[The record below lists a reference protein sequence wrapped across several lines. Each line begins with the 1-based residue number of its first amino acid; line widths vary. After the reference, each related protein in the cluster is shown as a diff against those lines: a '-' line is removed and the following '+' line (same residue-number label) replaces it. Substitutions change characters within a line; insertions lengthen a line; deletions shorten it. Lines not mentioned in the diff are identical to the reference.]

1 MANGYNPEAAMNAFE
16 RRDYDSV
23 KREAF
28 PYATA
33 GNPAAQCMV
42 SLLYQCGSGV
52 ERDLTKA
59 EAWLLRATAQ
69 NDALAWNG
77 LGTLYAIAGEGLS
90 QGIEKSHECYVRAKE
105 LGFDGA
111 EPYPPGT
118 SEDAQKLT

>member
-1 MANGYNPEAAMNAFE
+1 MANGYNPEAVMNAFE

-59 EAWLLRATAQ
+59 EAWLLRA
-69 NDALAWNG
+69 
-77 LGTLYAIAGEGLS
+77 LYAIAGEGLS